1 MIFLST
7 FVKNGREK
15 SIFSNLKMNMG
26 REVVDLRNVGKFL
39 QKFFENQRLFQWLFV
54 KRTKI
59 SDKNL
64 NIWNF
69 SDFLKKLKIFVNKNT
84 IKMKNIKVPPYQ
96 RLFSVTFQRLFE
108 KFLQKWK
115 CRLPPWFMK
124 AIEESRKIVQKN

>member
-1 MIFLST
+1 MLEKILGHEFLYEDVTLSKMI
-7 FVKNGREK
+7 V
-15 SIFSNLKMNMG
+15 
-26 REVVDLRNVGKFL
+26 REVVGLRNVGKFL
-39 QKFFENQRLFQWLFV
+39 QNFFENQRLFQWLFV

-84 IKMKNIKVPPYQ
+84 IKMKNIKIYP
-96 RLFSVTFQRLFE
+96 LSTTFSVTFQQLFE

-115 CRLPPWFMK
+115 CRLPPCCNCNKVRFFK
-124 AIEESRKIVQKN
+124 ENTC